1 MSERFIEPDWSEVYL
16 RLLDAIGAYM
26 DTIAERSDT
35 TINER
40 DITIIRALIEFYD
53 FEVDSWEDVLD
64 VLSDVV
70 TRTKELEVE
79 DENESRH

>member
-1 MSERFIEPDWSEVYL
+1 
-16 RLLDAIGAYM
+16 M